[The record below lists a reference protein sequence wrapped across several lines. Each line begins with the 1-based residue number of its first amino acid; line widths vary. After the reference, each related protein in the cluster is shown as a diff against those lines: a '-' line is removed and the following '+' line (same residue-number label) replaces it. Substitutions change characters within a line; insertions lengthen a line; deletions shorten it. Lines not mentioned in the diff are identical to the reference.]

1 MYQSPNGNKTIK
13 MNQRNNPFSL
23 GNNNLYARFKKALS
37 ILLSVEYYEGSEYG
51 MFYNKCGEDGRS
63 QIYVAQP
70 VLEKKLKKEFID
82 L

>member
-37 ILLSVEYYEGSEYG
+37 ILLSLEYYEGSEYG
-51 MFYNKCGEDGRS
+51 MFYNKCGEYVRS
-63 QIYVAQP
+63 KIYFDKNV
-70 VLEKKLKKEFID
+70 I
-82 L
+82 